1 MKILLF
7 PNINIFN
14 IFLVCKVLLSIVL
27 SMYII
32 SQCIILVVGIQGGS
46 KHGLN
51 FFFSLNPTIFEKL
64 KCRVLVN
71 LLIIVH
77 LLTFIYK

>member
-1 MKILLF
+1 MQKFYFF

-32 SQCIILVVGIQGGS
+32 GQCIILVVGIQGGS

-51 FFFSLNPTIFEKL
+51 IFFYSLNPTIFEKL

-77 LLTFIYK
+77 LLTFI